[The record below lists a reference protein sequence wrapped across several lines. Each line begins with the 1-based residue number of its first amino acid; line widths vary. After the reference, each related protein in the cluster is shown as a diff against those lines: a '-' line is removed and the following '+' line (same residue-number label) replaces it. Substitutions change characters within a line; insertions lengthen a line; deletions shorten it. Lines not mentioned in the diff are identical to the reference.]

1 MATEAS
7 VGSSVPRQSHA
18 WVDLVSPSHPFFF
31 RALVDGLDP
40 MATTV
45 TVRKKTETVPLARE
59 VGFDVQTV
67 GRDFG
72 NPTVRKLGIPLRTA
86 QLGLRAPRA
95 DVALCSRNAMCI
107 LAAKARG
114 IPSIHFTDNDITA
127 HVDGLRAEELYNR
140 LEAMAT
146 HNVVPAAFDT
156 WELKRWGASSGSIH
170 TYDGLKEHVYV
181 ADFEPTPQFLEKLP
195 FDEYVVVRPEAMT
208 AAYVDVDQSIV
219 PRLLAEVVDRGFNVV
234 YLPRSRGDETYADN
248 FTDDRVYTPP
258 NALNGLDLAWHAR
271 CVMTGSGTMA
281 REAACMETPAVSF
294 FPNSL
299 LSVDQQLVDEGK
311 VFHSRDVPDI
321 GEYLTGLD
329 VTDAESSR
337 ERARTVRDEV
347 VSLTQSLVDDLE
359 ADR

>member
-1 MATEAS
+1 MATEA
-7 VGSSVPRQSHA
+7 VATATVPRTTAA

-31 RALVDGLDP
+31 RALVDGLESVT
-40 MATTV
+40 ATV

-59 VGFDVQTV
+59 VGFDVRTV
-67 GRDFG
+67 GRDFD
-72 NPTVRKLGIPLRTA
+72 NPTLRKLGIPLRTA
-86 QLGLRAPRA
+86 QLGFQAPDA

-107 LAAKARG
+107 LAAKVRG

-127 HVDGLRAEELYNR
+127 YVDGLRAEELYNR

-181 ADFEPTPQFLEKLP
+181 ADFEPNPDFLEKLP
-195 FDEYVVVRPEAMT
+195 FDEFVVVRPEAMT
-208 AAYVDVDQSIV
+208 AAYVDVDESIV
-219 PRLLAEVVDRGFNVV
+219 PRLLAEIVDRGLNVV
-234 YLPRSRGDETYADN
+234 YLPRWRDDEAYAAE
-248 FTDDRVYTPP
+248 FPDDRVYTPP
-258 NALNGLDLAWHAR
+258 NALNGLDLAWYAQ
-271 CVMTGSGTMA
+271 CVLTGSGTMA

-299 LSVDQQLVDEGK
+299 LSVDQQLVDEGR
-311 VFHSRDVPDI
+311 VFHSRDVDAI
-321 GEYLTGLD
+321 GEYLSGLD
-329 VTDAESSR
+329 ASDAEPSR
-337 ERARTVRDEV
+337 ERARRVRDEV
-347 VSLTQSLVDDLE
+347 VSLTQGLIDDLE